1 MNDFKTLCEMDVG
14 SLIKSV
20 MGIKAAGEVA
30 QPEPPQQQSFVIQPD
45 SGVGTTGKLNGDSG
59 KNIQVS
65 KSEDGG
71 LMIKSAD
78 MNINLNKQV
87 ADAIAQFMKGG
98 IKENFAYGHEDPME
112 QEALNELSQKYDWY
126 IKTNKI
132 INPEMKDVLYRAMES
147 GYNIGK
153 AISNMLTKHGKI

>member
-1 MNDFKTLCEMDVG
+1 MDNFKNLCEMDVG

-20 MGIKAAGEVA
+20 LGIKAAGEVA
-30 QPEPPQQQSFVIQPD
+30 QPEAPKQQSFIVQPD

-87 ADAIAQFMKGG
+87 AEAIARFLKGDNNG
-98 IKENFAYGHEDPME
+98 
-112 QEALNELSQKYDWY
+112 
-126 IKTNKI
+126 
-132 INPEMKDVLYRAMES
+132 
-147 GYNIGK
+147 
-153 AISNMLTKHGKI
+153 